1 MLIAGVGRSD
11 LNRDGRRERTAMSLL
26 GSNGLPGS
34 LTRRRFLAGSAA
46 AGAAAGLGPWGA
58 RAAPNL
64 SGVTLNLM
72 VIQPHV
78 VGGRMVGEAF
88 EKATGAKVNVIA
100 VPNDQILEKV
110 TLDVQSGAN
119 VFDVVDY
126 WYGLLGAFAHDGTIV
141 DVTDRI
147 AKEIDGGAFLPILWD
162 PYTLAEGKRWG
173 LPYDGDTHVLFYNTE
188 ILGRHGLKA
197 PETWDEYLSTAK
209 TVTEAEKGNGIFGTV
224 MLGRKEPFQIGCSY
238 ANRLCGFG
246 GAFLDASGKPLLD
259 SDVSIASAQAMLDV
273 EPYAFPTPLET
284 GFEQGLPAFLSGKAA
299 MIEFWTDLGVNA
311 QDPKV
316 SQIIDKWDVTQM
328 PVGGSNTKHRASLN
342 AGFGLAISAGSK
354 NPDAA
359 WELVKFGCSPAMNL
373 SQMVT
378 PGTGIDPVY
387 KSTLESEE
395 YKKAAP
401 KVQAAAQQALNGALV
416 WPNGAQAAKML
427 QGWADQLAL
436 VLDKSKTPEKAM
448 KDTQAMWVE
457 LLGG

>member
-1 MLIAGVGRSD
+1 
-11 LNRDGRRERTAMSLL
+11 
-26 GSNGLPGS
+26 
-34 LTRRRFLAGSAA
+34 
-46 AGAAAGLGPWGA
+46 
-58 RAAPNL
+58 
-64 SGVTLNLM
+64 
-72 VIQPHV
+72 
-78 VGGRMVGEAF
+78 
-88 EKATGAKVNVIA
+88 
-100 VPNDQILEKV
+100 
-110 TLDVQSGAN
+110 
-119 VFDVVDY
+119 
-126 WYGLLGAFAHDGTIV
+126 
-141 DVTDRI
+141 
-147 AKEIDGGAFLPILWD
+147 
-162 PYTLAEGKRWG
+162 
-173 LPYDGDTHVLFYNTE
+173 
-188 ILGRHGLKA
+188 
-197 PETWDEYLSTAK
+197 
-209 TVTEAEKGNGIFGTV
+209 
-224 MLGRKEPFQIGCSY
+224 
-238 ANRLCGFG
+238 
-246 GAFLDASGKPLLD
+246 
-259 SDVSIASAQAMLDV
+259 
-273 EPYAFPTPLET
+273 
-284 GFEQGLPAFLSGKAA
+284 

-448 KDTQAMWVE
+448 RDTQAMWVE